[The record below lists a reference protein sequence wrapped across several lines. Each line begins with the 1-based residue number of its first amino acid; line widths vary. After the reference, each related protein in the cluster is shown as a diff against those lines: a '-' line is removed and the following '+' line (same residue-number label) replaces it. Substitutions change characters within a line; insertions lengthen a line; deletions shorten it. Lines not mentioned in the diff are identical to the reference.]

1 VIEPRKDAK
10 VSVADAVGRES
21 GRQNRP
27 ERKREFW
34 EGPARSKNGAC
45 RRNFLCGN
53 REISRLLG
61 GATPTSREAKVKAVM
76 RR

>member
-10 VSVADAVGRES
+10 VPDADAVGRES
-21 GRQNRP
+21 GRQYRP

-34 EGPARSKNGAC
+34 ED
-45 RRNFLCGN
+45 RRGRRAGHADENFSCGN
-53 REISRLLG
+53 REISRLLVG
-61 GATPTSREAKVKAVM
+61 ESRTSREAKAKAVM